1 MARCR
6 SLCLRSLS
14 IVADG
19 STLVADCGALD
30 AVLRRPRRG
39 TAAPSSPGITPAFA
53 VTAAGCDVIPLWF
66 GLVLPLLTSFRVP
79 PPLSPSHHPVTMSR
93 RSCPEDQDEVAPSSA
108 TAASGQFMPGS
119 ARDAVS
125 GTTPRQRSQLPPRA
139 RRIPLGTSPAAAE
152 TGSLNRSVVCYGAVG
167 GEDDSND
174 EEPSSGEEEDG
185 DEDGESASESESTD
199 TDTLPTASVASSGS
213 SGLSWFGLPPPQ
225 LASSLDW
232 RNRTPVGRREPP
244 PPPPAARVA
253 PSGPARLHRGKRS
266 RGRRAGPLSTPP
278 LPSPLSDEA
287 GTLHAAD
294 ASALSPARR
303 MERAAQHHVSPP
315 AAALL
320 PRPLSSA
327 GGLRPSSGRP
337 RKSGRKPPLATEED
351 DAGQVPAPRPSAAPG
366 AYTIGDSDYAREA
379 AAWQSSMRGSRS
391 GGEDASAM
399 AVAAAAAS
407 AEDFVVGRRRKHG
420 GDRRVKARAPAA
432 GVGAATAAAAATK
445 KKRTF
450 WQKLGKTT
458 RQWKTLAQA
467 PRELWI
473 IFALKFAQSY
483 SYFSFALVLTLFLS
497 QEHGVSDAA
506 AGWAYGAYG
515 VMSTFFGLIGGW
527 AIDYLGV
534 RLSLVLGAV
543 LGSTARFILA
553 FSGSRRMAMLV
564 LYTLLPMSD
573 ACGIPIM
580 TIGVKRLTNSANR
593 TYAFSF
599 FYSMMNLAAL
609 TAGPLVDA
617 ARSLVGD
624 GVSYSGTFL
633 WWHDVDF
640 QLSPLRLVVFSGGL
654 ATLLMLTVVFMG
666 IREVEVGEDG
676 EVREF
681 MPNRETPME
690 QTLGVLKSEAFWRL
704 SLFTFLL
711 VGVRLVFRHLD
722 ATMPKYMER
731 TFGPSAP
738 FGLVYSINPFLIIFL
753 VPLVGLVTRHVDSY
767 TMILFGSFISGVSPF
782 WMAIGASYW
791 FMILFMFTL
800 SVGEVRWALPR
811 SLLF

>member
-1 MARCR
+1 MARARGPALTLSSSSAAATEAWLAATAEPHAGNCR
-6 SLCLRSLS
+6 HCCWSQRRPFLLCRPAGGVALLLLASFCFFLTHPLCLT
-14 IVADG
+14 VKM
-19 STLVADCGALD
+19 
-30 AVLRRPRRG
+30 PRRG
-39 TAAPSSPGITPAFA
+39 S
-53 VTAAGCDVIPLWF
+53 
-66 GLVLPLLTSFRVP
+66 
-79 PPLSPSHHPVTMSR
+79 
-93 RSCPEDQDEVAPSSA
+93 PEDEDEVAPSSA
-108 TAASGQFMPGS
+108 AAAAGQSMPGA

-125 GTTPRQRSQLPPRA
+125 GTTPRRRSHMAPRA

-152 TGSLNRSVVCYGAVG
+152 TGSLSRSVGRYGAAG
-167 GEDDSND
+167 GDDDSTD
-174 EEPSSGEEEDG
+174 DEPSSGEEEDG
-185 DEDGESASESESTD
+185 ERDGESASDSDFTD
-199 TDTLPTASVASSGS
+199 ADTLPTASMASSGG

-232 RNRTPVGRREPP
+232 RNRTPVGRREPL

-253 PSGPARLHRGKRS
+253 PPAPPRLYRGKRS
-266 RGRRAGPLSTPP
+266 RGRRSGPLSTPP
-278 LPSPLSDEA
+278 VPSPLADAA

-320 PRPLSSA
+320 PRPVSSTGA
-327 GGLRPSSGRP
+327 LRPSRGA
-337 RKSGRKPPLATEED
+337 RKSGRKPPLAGED
-351 DAGQVPAPRPSAAPG
+351 DDVGRVPPLPAAAAG
-366 AYTIGDSDYAREA
+366 AYSTGGSDYDGEA
-379 AAWQSSMRGSRS
+379 AAWQSPMRGGRT
-391 GGEDASAM
+391 GEGDASAM
-399 AVAAAAAS
+399 AAAAAAAS
-407 AEDFVVGRRRKHG
+407 AGDFAVGGRRKHG
-420 GDRRVKARAPAA
+420 GSRRAKAR
-432 GVGAATAAAAATK
+432 AAAAAAKAAAVASSK

-458 RQWKTLAQA
+458 RQWKTLGKA

-497 QEHGVSDAA
+497 QEHGVSDTA
-506 AGWAYGAYG
+506 AGWTYGAYG

-543 LGSTARFILA
+543 LGSVARFILA
-553 FSGSRRMAMLV
+553 FTGSRRTAMLV

-580 TIGVKRLTNSANR
+580 TIGVKRFTNSANR

-617 ARSLVGD
+617 ARSLAGD
-624 GVSYSGTFL
+624 GVSYSGNIL
-633 WWHDVDF
+633 WWHDVDI

-676 EVREF
+676 ELREF
-681 MPNRETPME
+681 VPNRDTPME
-690 QTLGVLKSEAFWRL
+690 QTLGVLQSEAFWRL

-711 VGVRLVFRHLD
+711 VGVRLVFRHMD
-722 ATMPKYMER
+722 ATMPKYMVR

-753 VPLVGLVTRHVDSY
+753 VPIVGLLTRHVDSY
-767 TMILFGSFISGVSPF
+767 TMILVGACISGVSPF
-782 WMAIGASYW
+782 WMALGASYW

-800 SVGEVRWALPR
+800 SVGEVRWAPLR
-811 SLLF
+811 SPACPACCCC